1 MNSLFEKY
9 KWLKYV
15 IGSFIIALGVLVII
29 LASVGSGAVKTA
41 ITIVMAIAAMVVG
54 LVFLLLA
61 LLSESHKGFTMT
73 LLFGA
78 IGLAAGI
85 ILLVQYFGLGDS
97 FNDQLLVYTISI
109 FALVFGAITLAK
121 AVSLIVFKEKAAL
134 IVLLFIVAIACI
146 VAGILGIV
154 FVGDLIQ
161 AAYII
166 LGVGILVV
174 GILFLVFSAI
184 KTKK

>member
-15 IGSFIIALGVLVII
+15 VGSFIIALGVLVII

-41 ITIVMAIAAMVVG
+41 ITLVMAIAGMIIG
-54 LVFLLLA
+54 LVFLLIA
-61 LLSESHKGFTMT
+61 LLSESHKGFTTT

-78 IGLAAGI
+78 IAIAAGI
-85 ILLVQYFGLGDS
+85 VLLVQYFGLHDS

-109 FALVFGAITLAK
+109 FALVFGTISIAK
-121 AVSLIVFKEKAAL
+121 AVSLIVFKEKPAL

-146 VAGILGIV
+146 VGGILGIV
-154 FVGDLIQ
+154 FVGNLIQ

-174 GILFLVFSAI
+174 GVLFLVFSAI

>member
-41 ITIVMAIAAMVVG
+41 ITIVMAISAMVVG
-54 LVFLLLA
+54 LVFLLIA
-61 LLSESHKGFTMT
+61 LLSESHKGFTTT

-85 ILLVQYFGLGDS
+85 ILLVQYFGLNDS

-109 FALVFGAITLAK
+109 FALVFGAITLSK
-121 AVSLIVFKEKAAL
+121 AISLIVFKEKASL
-134 IVLLFIVAIACI
+134 IVLLFVVAIASI

-154 FVGDLIQ
+154 VVGDVIQ

-174 GILFLVFSAI
+174 GVLFLVFTVI

>member
-54 LVFLLLA
+54 LVFLLIA
-61 LLSESHKGFTMT
+61 LLSESHKGFTTT

-85 ILLVQYFGLGDS
+85 VLLVQYFGLH
-97 FNDQLLVYTISI
+97 I
-109 FALVFGAITLAK
+109 ALARRLPA
-121 AVSLIVFKEKAAL
+121 
-134 IVLLFIVAIACI
+134 
-146 VAGILGIV
+146 
-154 FVGDLIQ
+154 
-161 AAYII
+161 
-166 LGVGILVV
+166 
-174 GILFLVFSAI
+174 
-184 KTKK
+184 